1 MKLIDTKPIKMQV
14 RSLFSQCFRN
24 MYELVFVFKASAGY
38 EQYYEPET
46 TYSNVAR
53 DEVGHNGYQTTNF
66 GPSSSEYA
74 EP

>member
-1 MKLIDTKPIKMQV
+1 
-14 RSLFSQCFRN
+14 
-24 MYELVFVFKASAGY
+24 MYEFVSLFKASAGY

-46 TYSNVAR
+46 TYSNVAG
-53 DEVGHNGYQTTNF
+53 DEIGHNGYQTTNF